1 MSTIIQLNTSLREVQ
16 SAITTAEQVLN
27 NAQSA
32 YNTAWSSERTNF
44 LTIYRAK
51 RAALYNNEANQYHC
65 PTLYRPGSKRDECTA
80 ALKLWVDQNTSKQ
93 SSYLSARTKTDL
105 DLKNAKAAVDSL
117 RAQEATLLDQI
128 KEVNRISSTL
138 ADKGLTSDAVEK
150 AATIEAEAT
159 GEAKAQLL
167 AAEAQSAEADAA
179 AKRNRNMI
187 FAAIGIIAV
196 IAIGFVVYRK
206 FIAKKKGVKA

>member
-1 MSTIIQLNTSLREVQ
+1 MSTIIQLNNSLREVQ
-16 SAITTAEQVLN
+16 SAITTATQTLN
-27 NAQSA
+27 NAQTA
-32 YNTAWSSERTNF
+32 YNSAWSTDVTNF
-44 LTIYRAK
+44 LSIYRAK

-65 PTLYRPGSKRDECTA
+65 PTLYSPGKKRDECTA
-80 ALKLWVDQNTSKQ
+80 QLKAWVDQNTSKQ
-93 SSYLSARTKTDL
+93 SAYLAARTKTDL
-105 DLKNAKAAVDSL
+105 DLKNAKAALESL

-150 AATIEAEAT
+150 AAQIEAEAT
-159 GEAKAQLL
+159 GEAQAQLIT
-167 AAEAQSAEADAA
+167 AQAQSAEADAA

-187 FAAIGIIAV
+187 IAAVGIIAV

-206 FIAKKKGVKA
+206 FIAKKKGVK